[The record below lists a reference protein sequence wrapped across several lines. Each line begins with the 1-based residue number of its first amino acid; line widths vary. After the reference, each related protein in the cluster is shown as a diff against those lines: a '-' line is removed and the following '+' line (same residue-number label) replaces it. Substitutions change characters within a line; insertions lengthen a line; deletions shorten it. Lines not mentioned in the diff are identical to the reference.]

1 MKGSA
6 FIPRIRRV
14 PSERACSRH
23 IDRHAR
29 PRSCPCVHVGKHTR
43 VDEHGRSAPN
53 SYASAKP
60 NTRAKLEREKYAE
73 WGDRRTEMWTI
84 IHTWAKRHDA
94 HAVRVPRPAMNT
106 ALPKGAVRELD
117 VTTLKSANAMIYIDK
132 RMNPV
137 FRILGTSRDRMKVIL
152 FDQRKRSYATKW
164 VPTRRLAADEHSDL
178 HALQEDPQQYAP
190 NLGDLVQWRMDHPL
204 VSAPN

>member
-1 MKGSA
+1 
-6 FIPRIRRV
+6 
-14 PSERACSRH
+14 
-23 IDRHAR
+23 
-29 PRSCPCVHVGKHTR
+29 
-43 VDEHGRSAPN
+43 
-53 SYASAKP
+53 
-60 NTRAKLEREKYAE
+60 
-73 WGDRRTEMWTI
+73 
-84 IHTWAKRHDA
+84 
-94 HAVRVPRPAMNT
+94 MNT